1 MGWTKREVEGDLVI
15 LGDAEGHVKQAGGLL
30 VAIKPDPMY
39 PNNRRYTLVRENGEE
54 FVVPG
59 SASINRQLS
68 PNDVGHFI
76 KLEFVGWGKSANG
89 KFKEIAVHVWDG
101 APNERMAKW
110 PRYDEFKNGGK
121 NGSPPP
127 AVRDE
132 FEDFPNALDNQD
144 DDLPF

>member
-39 PNNRRYTLVRENGEE
+39 PNNRRYTLVRENG
-54 FVVPG
+54 
-59 SASINRQLS
+59 
-68 PNDVGHFI
+68 FI